1 MKPTQLYSLC
11 LAASVGRA
19 APVTAQQGMMDG
31 QGGMM
36 GDA

>member
-11 LAASVGRA
+11 VIVGFGLA
-19 APVTAQQGMMDG
+19 APVTAQQGMM
-31 QGGMM
+31 